1 MSAFDITTYLAT
13 HTPKNGKFFTI
24 AIDGRGGSGKS
35 SLVEYLKPV
44 LPGFTMLNGDDYF
57 EPVEN
62 QVVWGDFNDK
72 RFAEDVIKPLKV
84 SSTFTYKPYD
94 WHTEPH
100 ITEKNIT
107 ITKGFCLERCF
118 SFRFDLDWDLKI
130 WVETPKDVCLER
142 GIARESMPKNRALGA
157 WKIWQQQENDYI
169 HDFRPQ
175 QKADVVIDGA
185 RPFEVQL

>member
-13 HTPKNGKFFTI
+13 HTPKNGKFFMI

-35 SLVEYLKPV
+35 SLVEYLKPI

-62 QVVWGDFNDK
+62 QVVWGDFNDE
-72 RFAEDVIKPLKV
+72 RFAEDVITPLKV
-84 SSTFTYKPYD
+84 SNVFTYKPYD
-94 WHTEPH
+94 WHAEPH
-100 ITEKNIT
+100 ITEKNIE

-130 WVETPKDVCLER
+130 WVEAPKDICLER
-142 GIARESMPKNRALGA
+142 GIARESMPKNRVLGA
-157 WKIWQQQENDYI
+157 WKIWQAQEDDYI

-175 QKADVVIDGA
+175 QKADVVIDGT